1 MGGMNITSAKFIKGI
16 TTAEQAFTDELFQI
30 AVVGRSNVGKSST
43 INILTKQKGL
53 AKTSSFPG
61 RTQQINFFLIN
72 NKFYLVDLPG
82 YGYAKAS
89 GAQKKLM
96 GDLITDYIFSAD
108 YRLKK
113 VILIIDAEIG
123 PTPADMDMLAAL
135 EQINVEVIVAANKVD
150 KVKKSILKKQ
160 LDSIKEAVSPHV
172 VMPYSAEKRQGVG
185 ELSNLLT
192 V

>member
-1 MGGMNITSAKFIKGI
+1 MNISSAKFVKGI
-16 TTAEQAFTDELFQI
+16 TDPREAFVDEVSQV

-53 AKTSSFPG
+53 AKTSSYPG

-89 GAQKKLM
+89 ATQKKAM
-96 GDLITDYIFSAD
+96 GEMISEYLFSAD

-113 VILIIDAEIG
+113 IILIIDAEIG
-123 PTPADMDMLAAL
+123 PTRDDMDMLEAL
-135 EQINVEVIVAANKVD
+135 EQSNVEIVVAANKVD
-150 KVKKSILKKQ
+150 KVKKSLLKKQ
-160 LDSIKEAVSPHV
+160 LDEIRAKVAPHA

-185 ELSNLLT
+185 QLSDQLAI
-192 V
+192 

>member
-1 MGGMNITSAKFIKGI
+1 MNITSAKFVKGI
-16 TTAEQAFTDELFQI
+16 TSASEAFVDDLPQVACI
-30 AVVGRSNVGKSST
+30 GRSNVGKSST

-61 RTQQINFFLIN
+61 RTQQINLFLIN

-89 GAQKKLM
+89 GAQKKIM
-96 GDLITDYIFSAD
+96 GELISEYLFTVGSQ
-108 YRLKK
+108 LKK

-123 PTPADMDMLAAL
+123 PTDADLEMLHAL
-135 EQINVEVIVAANKVD
+135 EVYGVDIVVAANKID
-150 KVKKSILKKQ
+150 KVKKSHLKRQ
-160 LDSIKEAVSPHV
+160 LDTIRAMVAPHI

-185 ELSNLLT
+185 ELSDQLT
-192 V
+192 N